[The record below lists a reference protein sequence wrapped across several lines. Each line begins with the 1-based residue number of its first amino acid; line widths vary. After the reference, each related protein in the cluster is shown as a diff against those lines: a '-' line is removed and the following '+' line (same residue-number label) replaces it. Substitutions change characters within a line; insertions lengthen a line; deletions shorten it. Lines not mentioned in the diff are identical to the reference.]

1 MVAAA
6 AGAAGDDGNKH
17 VCGGRSSD
25 VDRSNAA
32 GHGRSNGWLLRP
44 RGDALSAVTCLVWT
58 EAGQNNDGDMAG
70 TGEVSVS
77 TEMRAR
83 ARISARE

>member
-1 MVAAA
+1 MALV
-6 AGAAGDDGNKH
+6 AGDGGGE
-17 VCGGRSSD
+17 GGRG
-25 VDRSNAA
+25 RRK
-32 GHGRSNGWLLRP
+32 RSNGWLLRP

-58 EAGQNNDGDMAG
+58 EAGQNNDGNMVGA
-70 TGEVSVS
+70 GEVSVS